1 MTNFFNN
8 VLDQWSSMNK
18 YTLNMLPDS
27 AFRKNAEV
35 ILDAQ
40 IQVSKTVV
48 AAVTQA
54 SSSITEQMFSIKPS
68 NRK

>member
-27 AFRKNAEV
+27 VFRNNAEM

-68 NRK
+68 SQK